1 MTKASRNVALILVP
15 LGLVFLGYRSCDE
28 HDFDLATTR
37 SSFGSGSSSHSHFY
51 SSGRRSSWSSGSS
64 GSAHSSGT
72 SRGGFGS
79 HGGSM
84 GS

>member
-1 MTKASRNVALILVP
+1 MTKASRNVALILIP

-37 SSFGSGSSSHSHFY
+37 SSSGSGSHSHFY
-51 SSGRRSSWSSGSS
+51 SSGRSASWSSGSS
-64 GSAHSSGT
+64 SSAHSSGT